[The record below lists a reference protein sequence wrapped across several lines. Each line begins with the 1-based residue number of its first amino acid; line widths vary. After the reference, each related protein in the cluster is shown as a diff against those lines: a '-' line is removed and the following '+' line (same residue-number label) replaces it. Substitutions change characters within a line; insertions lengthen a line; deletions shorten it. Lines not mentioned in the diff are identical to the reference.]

1 MLNQGNHQV
10 SEGSGPGSESQS
22 GGGEVRLSAQRPSL
36 LDPRPERPLGAH
48 FSPAPRPRH
57 SCAVGPLAAAQP
69 DRLRS
74 GAPSPAA
81 QARSPG
87 TCGRAVPAAAQ
98 LPAPAEPIARA
109 RLPSQ
114 VSISPPGAGGAG
126 RPRSEPSAHRPRTQ
140 TQRLALTGLDSAAA
154 RAFPGGSMA
163 LPDPPGRR
171 AAQHRPENGRRL
183 GSASPAR
190 PRRWALAAAR
200 PGGGRPDPLHR
211 GPVLQGARRA
221 LAGAPGGE
229 QRDPGAP
236 TEAPRSPRPTQRT
249 AASASTFS
257 GENKPE
263 PAEGQPA

>member
-1 MLNQGNHQV
+1 MNQGNHQV

-48 FSPAPRPRH
+48 FSRAPRPRH

-109 RLPSQ
+109 RLPRQ
-114 VSISPPGAGGAG
+114 VSISPRGREGQAGRVRSPAPTGRARRPSDWHLRGWTPPPRARFPGGPWRFRTRQAAAPRSTAQKMDAGWALPARPAPGAGHWPRPVREEVGPTLCTAG
-126 RPRSEPSAHRPRTQ
+126 RCCR
-140 TQRLALTGLDSAAA
+140 G
-154 RAFPGGSMA
+154 
-163 LPDPPGRR
+163 
-171 AAQHRPENGRRL
+171 
-183 GSASPAR
+183 
-190 PRRWALAAAR
+190 LAA
-200 PGGGRPDPLHR
+200 P
-211 GPVLQGARRA
+211 
-221 LAGAPGGE
+221 
-229 QRDPGAP
+229 
-236 TEAPRSPRPTQRT
+236 
-249 AASASTFS
+249 
-257 GENKPE
+257 
-263 PAEGQPA
+263 